1 MSPFGFS
8 VNEEDGLSVPP
19 PALPA
24 ARKRNQSSS
33 RNRRSYENFPLD
45 EVNIY
50 SYMAYSF
57 RISRLWLI
65 AVDLQK

>member
-33 RNRRSYENFPLD
+33 RNRRSYENVPLD
-45 EVNIY
+45 EVNTH
-50 SYMAYSF
+50 SYMAYSC
-57 RISRLWLI
+57 
-65 AVDLQK
+65 